1 MLPGGQVNPSSRRSA
16 GGAFT
21 AALHAEGSASA
32 AELPLLAPPTCDMI
46 PKTDFFCYWPRS
58 NKNHTGTWCTEIA
71 QPRSRSADDCCQL
84 CIKNSSASASAH
96 AGTINCTA
104 FAFNGKRCYLKA
116 AATMNVTGHPIDSTD
131 TSGRLV
137 FKMDEDAGQKLV
149 PPPAATCAGNPKPPG
164 AGCGPPFSPGWGFTK
179 RGGFP
184 PTPWRHDHA
193 GREEEGLFG
202 AYFVG
207 SWVGTPM

>member
-1 MLPGGQVNPSSRRSA
+1 MKTVFFMLPAPLSLLPLA
-16 GGAFT
+16 LP
-21 AALHAEGSASA
+21 LHAEGGASA
-32 AELPLLAPPTCDMI
+32 AELPLLAPPTCNMM
-46 PKTDFFCYWPRS
+46 PKPDFFCYWPRS

-137 FKMDEDAGQKLV
+137 FKTDDDARHEEQQKLAHAQLRTKLRDQAAAERAAGQLQ
-149 PPPAATCAGNPKPPG
+149 PG
-164 AGCGPPFSPGWGFTK
+164 QVTRA
-179 RGGFP
+179 
-184 PTPWRHDHA
+184 
-193 GREEEGLFG
+193 
-202 AYFVG
+202 
-207 SWVGTPM
+207 